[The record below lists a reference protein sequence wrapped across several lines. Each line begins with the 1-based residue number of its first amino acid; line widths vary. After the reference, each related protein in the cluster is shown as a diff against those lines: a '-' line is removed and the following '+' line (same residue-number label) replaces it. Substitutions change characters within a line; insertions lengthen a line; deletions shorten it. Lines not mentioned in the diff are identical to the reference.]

1 MARVFFYLK
10 ITIYIFCV
18 LLSFTLTVSAELS
31 KACAYHSEDAVVI
44 VLNQNSQDDIGS
56 FVTFLS
62 TGIEP
67 KSKESFLGINHVDY
81 KIDDLQLYRY
91 SNTFNQKWR
100 KVTSLKSYKVGP
112 WLALVIPKKSLLLP
126 KNKLTWRVALFPKG
140 TDKPVK
146 SPLSGPS
153 ILNLEHPLNA
163 PAYQGKG
170 IPLDVTLAATYNKKS
185 SDFHFASGD
194 QFKHPTT
201 NHSPFLHKTTYLE
214 NLSEP
219 IENTIFFDSKKKSG
233 ITDLNHEVRAALRVP
248 TNSHATFFELPK
260 LSSLKQNNWLND
272 ARALASSFIKSKPFF
287 QISLTQK
294 LPQAAAGGV
303 YSWQGDLKAIL
314 TSIKE
319 TRKTFQG
326 PLWYYLTPKHV
337 ELEENLKKLSYNIW
351 LEFKLFPMLQPKYS
365 FETINHHFFTDALW
379 QKTLLLQKSPAYLPK
394 PSKIH
399 KLKPLKLI
407 APEAYLK
414 KGLRLYNSQFKKVN

>member
-67 KSKESFLGINHVDY
+67 KSKESFLDINHVDY

-91 SNTFNQKWR
+91 NNTFNQKWR

-126 KNKLTWRVALFPKG
+126 ENKLTWRVALFPKG
-140 TDKPVK
+140 RDKPIK

-153 ILNLEHPLNA
+153 VLNLEHPLKA
-163 PAYQGKG
+163 PVYQGKG
-170 IPLDVTLAATYNKKS
+170 IPLDVTLAATYDKKS
-185 SDFHFASGD
+185 ADFRFTSGD
-194 QFKHPTT
+194 QFEHPAITHSSFVHNTT
-201 NHSPFLHKTTYLE
+201 SLE

-219 IENTIFFDSKKKSG
+219 LENTIFFDSKKKLG
-233 ITDLNHEVRAALRVP
+233 KTDLNHEVKAALRVP
-248 TNSHATFFELPK
+248 PNSQATFFELPE
-260 LSSLKQNNWLND
+260 LSNPKQNNWLND
-272 ARALASSFIKSKPFF
+272 ARALASSFIKAKPFF
-287 QISLTQK
+287 QISPTQE
-294 LPQAAAGGV
+294 LPLAAAGGV
-303 YSWQGDLKAIL
+303 YSWQGDLKVIL
-314 TSIKE
+314 ASIKK
-319 TRKTFQG
+319 TRKSFQG
-326 PLWYYLTPKHV
+326 PLWYDLTPKYV
-337 ELEENLKKLSYNIW
+337 KLQKNLKKLSYNIW
-351 LEFKLFPMLQPKYS
+351 LEYQLLPMLKPKYS
-365 FETINHHFFTDALW
+365 FESTDHHFFTDALW
-379 QKTLLLQKSPAYLPK
+379 QKTLLLQRSPIYSPK
-394 PSKIH
+394 PLNTNQ
-399 KLKPLKLI
+399 LKPLKRI

-414 KGLRLYNSQFKKVN
+414 RVLQLFNSQLQKVN